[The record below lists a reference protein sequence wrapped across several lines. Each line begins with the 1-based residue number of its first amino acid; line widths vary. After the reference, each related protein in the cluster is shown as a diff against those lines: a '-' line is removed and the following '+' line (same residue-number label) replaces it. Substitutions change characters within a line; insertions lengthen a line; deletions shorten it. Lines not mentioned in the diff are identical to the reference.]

1 VPEDGTDRP
10 RAAESESPESA
21 VRSRDSA
28 PAEVLPPESTDTEAR
43 TEELQNSRAAPELQ
57 TGRPSESLLPAT
69 LLDQVKG
76 LVLNSVSQNHSR
88 RAYERAIEDFMAWY
102 QERPGRPPLSKA
114 LVQDYRV
121 ALEHAKLAPSTINIR
136 LAVIRKLSTEA
147 ADNGLLDP
155 ALAAGITKVKG
166 VTRKGV
172 RAGNW
177 LTREQARELL
187 LAPDIS
193 TPKGKRDRAIL
204 AVLLGCGIRRSELVA
219 LTVAKIEQR
228 ENRWVIV
235 DLLGKG
241 ERRRTVPVPAWVKN
255 VIDEWLAAAKITE
268 GRIFRSISKG
278 GKLQGER
285 LAEMAV
291 WWLVKGYAEGIGVK
305 NLAPHDLRRTCARLC
320 RKSGGDLE
328 QIQMLLGH
336 ASIQTT
342 EKYLGMRQNLVEAVN
357 DKLGIVDSDGG

>member
-1 VPEDGTDRP
+1 MREDGTDRSEAP
-10 RAAESESPESA
+10 ESEGPESA
-21 VRSRDSA
+21 VRRDDSA
-28 PAEVLPPESTDTEAR
+28 PIVVSPLESTDSEPRTARLQSADTEFQ
-43 TEELQNSRAAPELQ
+43 TEPRSDSPV
-57 TGRPSESLLPAT
+57 PAT

-88 RAYERAIEDFMAWY
+88 RAYQRAIEDFMAWY
-102 QERPGRPPLSKA
+102 EARPGRPPLSKA
-114 LVQDYRV
+114 LVQEYRV
-121 ALEHAKLAPSTINIR
+121 ALEQAKFSPSTINIR
-136 LAVIRKLSTEA
+136 LAVIRKLATEA

-155 ALAAGITKVKG
+155 ALAAGITKVRG
-166 VTRKGV
+166 VTRQGV

-187 LAPDIS
+187 NRPEIS
-193 TPKGKRDRAIL
+193 TLKGKRDRAIL
-204 AVLLGCGIRRSELVA
+204 SVLLGCGIRRSELAA

-255 VIDEWLAAAKITE
+255 SIDEWLAAAEITE

-278 GKLQGER
+278 GRLQGET
-285 LAEMAV
+285 LGEMAV

-342 EKYLGMRQNLVEAVN
+342 EKYLGMRQNLAEAVN
-357 DKLGIVDSDGG
+357 DKLGIVGAEGE